1 MPTNENLK
9 LTIDEF
15 KQIKGCENIEG
26 QQVSNIIETL
36 FMMSIFAFNAYNK
49 EQNVISYEE

>member
-1 MPTNENLK
+1 MTTNENLK

-15 KQIKGCENIEG
+15 KQIKGCEKMNEK
-26 QQVSNIIETL
+26 QALKVIETM

-49 EQNVISYEE
+49 EKNVMSYD